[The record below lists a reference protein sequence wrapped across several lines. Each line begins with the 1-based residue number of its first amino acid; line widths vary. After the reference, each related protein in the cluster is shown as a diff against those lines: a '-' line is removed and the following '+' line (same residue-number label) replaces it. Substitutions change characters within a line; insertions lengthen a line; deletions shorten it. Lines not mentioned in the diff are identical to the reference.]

1 MDKERATML
10 VGYLVGATTG
20 WNDEAVIVY
29 IDEISKHTDPQ
40 AMETALRQIVRTWK
54 EARRPPV
61 AVILDAYRAE
71 LSRKHSAKAL
81 PPSNSRFVPVPEGI
95 RIAQQAYEAEVRKRG
110 REPHPGRVSRWL
122 KGGE

>member
-1 MDKERATML
+1 ML

-29 IDEISKHTDPQ
+29 IDEVSKHTDPQ
-40 AMETALRQIVRTWK
+40 AMESALRQIVRTWK

-71 LSRKHSAKAL
+71 LSKKHSAKSIA
-81 PPSNSRFVPVPEGI
+81 PTQSRAVPVPEGI
-95 RIAQQAYEAEVRKRG
+95 RIAQQAYEAEVRKHG
-110 REPHPGRVSRWL
+110 REPHPGKVSRFS
-122 KGGE
+122 KGME